1 MSDIHDAFAAYKA
14 LQTALREL
22 GPRQVLDDLY
32 RFYPQVYV
40 ELETEIERRIRVKKL
55 GTLLAGSM

>member
-1 MSDIHDAFAAYKA
+1 MSDVREAFDAYKD
-14 LQTALREL
+14 LQTAMREI

-40 ELETEIERRIRVKKL
+40 ELETEIERRLRIKKL